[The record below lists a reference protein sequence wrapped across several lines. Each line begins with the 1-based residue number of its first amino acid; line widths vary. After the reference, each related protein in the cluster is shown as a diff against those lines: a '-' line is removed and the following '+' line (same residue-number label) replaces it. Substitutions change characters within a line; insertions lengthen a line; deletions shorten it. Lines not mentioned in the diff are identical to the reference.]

1 MVFAG
6 PNGLPIQVKEHWYD
20 PDPAVWLVPDSG
32 VYTLEFRNASD
43 SPNDVSIQLKEQPPI
58 AIGRS
63 FITSDTV
70 VNGNLTRTS
79 ENAGS
84 LEVALQAEAGAVVI
98 FDWLGASFDSRWSVA
113 LRDANDQ
120 HLMYQE
126 MIRDSRPIVL
136 PRDGQYRLQLSL
148 NQDTQ
153 SAPYRFALRDLS
165 QAPALTL
172 GEQRNLV
179 LEAFALKWYRLEV
192 PQVQDVELVNA
203 RYNLVDISL
212 EALDAGASTRVGNAT
227 WPRSLSAGAHAIV
240 VSSQSHEESQ
250 VAFSTLHHET
260 HSNIDARLQESPCIG
275 HGEVADTI
283 HHGRT
288 RYAYITASIAR

>member
-1 MVFAG
+1 M
-6 PNGLPIQVKEHWYD
+6 
-20 PDPAVWLVPDSG
+20 
-32 VYTLEFRNASD
+32 
-43 SPNDVSIQLKEQPPI
+43 
-58 AIGRS
+58 
-63 FITSDTV
+63 
-70 VNGNLTRTS
+70 
-79 ENAGS
+79 
-84 LEVALQAEAGAVVI
+84 I

-250 VAFSTLHHET
+250 VAFSTLHHEHIQT
-260 HSNIDARLQESPCIG
+260 LTLDYKNRLALATGKLLTQFTTDAPGTRISLQASRADLLFKLFDQLGFEVPAVLGNEPIFDLTVAGTYRLEISVPAG
-275 HGEVADTI
+275 NGATTGAVWVNTLPP
-283 HHGRT
+283 
-288 RYAYITASIAR
+288 IAQVVTLAT